1 MKGTLYLVPN
11 TLGNADSS
19 MTIPE
24 GVKSYIDQTSVFI
37 VENLRNARRYL
48 KNLNREINIDMLTF
62 YELNKHTDAGEIPSY
77 LKELLE
83 GQDAAI
89 ISEAGVPGIADPGAE
104 VVRVA
109 HETGIRVVP
118 LTGPSSILLALMAS
132 GLNGQSFC
140 FHGYLPIKRPERIK
154 KIRELEQMA
163 ERNGTTQLFM
173 EAPYRNDA
181 MLSDILESCQNAT
194 RLCIAADI
202 TMETEFIYTKSIGQ
216 WKRKKPALHKRPVM
230 FLLGR

>member
-11 TLGNADSS
+11 TLGNPDSS

-24 GVKSYIDQTSVFI
+24 GIKSTIDHTSVFI

-48 KNLNREINIDMLTF
+48 KSLNKDIHIDELTF

-77 LKELLE
+77 LKKLLE

-109 HETGIRVVP
+109 HEKGIRVVP

-140 FHGYLPIKRPERIK
+140 FHGYLPITRGERIK
-154 KIRELEQMA
+154 KIRELEQLA
-163 ERNGTTQLFM
+163 ERRGITQLFM
-173 EAPYRNDA
+173 ETPYRNEA
-181 MLSDILESCQNAT
+181 MLSDILESCQSST
-194 RLCIAADI
+194 LLCIAADI
-202 TMETEFIYTKSIGQ
+202 TMETEFICTKSIGQ
-216 WKRKKPALHKRPVM
+216 WKQKKPALHKRPVM

>member
-11 TLGNADSS
+11 TLGNPDSS
-19 MTIPE
+19 LTIPE
-24 GVKSYIDQTSVFI
+24 GIRSMIGKIPVFI

-48 KNLNREINIDMLTF
+48 KSLDREINIDKLSF
-62 YELNKHTDAGEIPSY
+62 HELNKHTDTGEIPGF
-77 LKELLE
+77 LDEILQGK
-83 GQDAAI
+83 DAAI
-89 ISEAGVPGIADPGAE
+89 LSEAGVPGIADPGAE

-109 HETGIRVVP
+109 HEKGIRVVP

-154 KIRELEQMA
+154 KIRELEQVA
-163 ERNGTTQLFM
+163 LGKGITQLFM
-173 EAPYRNDA
+173 EAPYRNDNL
-181 MLSDILESCQNAT
+181 LSDILESCQGST

-202 TMETEFIYTKSIGQ
+202 TMVTEFIYTASIGK
-216 WKRKKPALHKRPVM
+216 WKRKKPALHKRPVL

>member
-11 TLGNADSS
+11 TLGNPDSS
-19 MTIPE
+19 LTIPE
-24 GVKSYIDQTSVFI
+24 GIKSTIAQIPVFI

-48 KNLNREINIDMLTF
+48 KNLNRQINIDELIL
-62 YELNKHTDAGEIPSY
+62 YELNKHTDADEIPSFLEEI
-77 LKELLE
+77 LK

-89 ISEAGVPGIADPGAE
+89 LSEAGVPGIADPGAE
-104 VVRVA
+104 VVRIA
-109 HETGIRVVP
+109 HEKGIRVVP

-154 KIRELEQMA
+154 KIRELEQVAMHK
-163 ERNGTTQLFM
+163 GSTQLFM

-181 MLSDILESCQNAT
+181 MLSDILESCQGAT

-202 TMETEFIYTKSIGQ
+202 TMESEFIHTASIGQ
-216 WKRKKPALHKRPVM
+216 WKRKKPALHKRPVL